1 MTRQISPDPSATG
14 LRVLSLFLGI
24 FFLFMGL
31 DKLAW
36 LSDPGL
42 LTRQLNDWLQTSPAT
57 SRWYLRTIAIPGAP
71 VFAYLVLAGELGT
84 GAALLAGFKPRL
96 AALVGLFMVL
106 NFHFAMGVLLQ
117 YSYLWNAYG
126 PPVLGGLL
134 ALVIGGARLPF
145 SLGSR
150 PFASARTHDRADI
163 AAPHARVA
171 QALTFIRNRARR
183 SIKVPQ
189 VAAAAATRDSE
200 A

>member
-1 MTRQISPDPSATG
+1 
-14 LRVLSLFLGI
+14 VLSLFLGI

-42 LTRQLNDWLQTSPAT
+42 LTKQLTEWLQTSPAA
-57 SRWYLRTIAIPGAP
+57 SQWYLRTIAIPGAP

-84 GAALLAGFKPRL
+84 AAALLVGFNVRV

-106 NFHFAMGVLLQ
+106 NFHLAMGVLLQ

-134 ALVIGGARLPF
+134 ALAVGGARLPF
-145 SLGSR
+145 SLSGASR
-150 PFASARTHDRADI
+150 PFVPAGRHDHDETAGPRM
-163 AAPHARVA
+163 R
-171 QALTFIRNRARR
+171 
-183 SIKVPQ
+183 
-189 VAAAAATRDSE
+189 
-200 A
+200 

>member
-1 MTRQISPDPSATG
+1 
-14 LRVLSLFLGI
+14 VLSLFLGI

-36 LSDPGL
+36 LNDPGL
-42 LTRQLNDWLQTSPAT
+42 LTKQLTDWLETSPPA
-57 SRWYLRTIAIPGAP
+57 SRWYLRTVAIPGAP
-71 VFAYLVLAGELGT
+71 AFAYLVLAGELGT
-84 GAALLAGFKPRL
+84 AAALLVGFRPRL

-145 SLGSR
+145 CLGSR
-150 PFASARTHDRADI
+150 PFASSNSNSGSR
-163 AAPHARVA
+163 
-171 QALTFIRNRARR
+171 
-183 SIKVPQ
+183 
-189 VAAAAATRDSE
+189 
-200 A
+200 

>member
-1 MTRQISPDPSATG
+1 MTLQSAAGSSATG

-36 LSDPGL
+36 LGDPGL
-42 LTRQLNDWLQTSPAT
+42 LARQLHEWLATSPAP
-57 SRWYLRTIAIPGAP
+57 SRWYLRTVAIPGAP

-84 GAALLAGFKPRL
+84 GVALLVGFKPRL

-134 ALVIGGARLPF
+134 ALVVGGDRLPF
-145 SLGSR
+145 SVGSR
-150 PFASARTHDRADI
+150 PGT
-163 AAPHARVA
+163 
-171 QALTFIRNRARR
+171 
-183 SIKVPQ
+183 
-189 VAAAAATRDSE
+189 
-200 A
+200 